1 MAIFRVLAGVYAVKI
16 LVADRLSQAGLDIFS
31 AADGVTL
38 DYQPD
43 LSEQALLSAVADADA
58 LVVRSGTHL
67 TAEVFEKAKCLR
79 VVGRAGIGAENVDL
93 DAANRRG
100 VVVMNTP
107 FGSSITSAE
116 HTIAM
121 LMALARHIPQAC
133 AALRAG
139 KWQKDSHLGVELSGK
154 SLGVIG
160 AGKIGRLVIE
170 RALGLKMQVLV
181 CDPYVTTD
189 TIQQFG
195 GEQVELPELLQ
206 RSDFISLHLPLNQ
219 ETRGFVNAEL
229 LAQTKPGCR
238 IINCAQGGLID
249 EEALVVALKSG
260 QVAGAALDVFAKEPP
275 AADHPLLQFD
285 QVIATPHLRAASAD
299 AQINIAVQIARQVL
313 DFLQRDLIT
322 NALNV
327 PSVNADLLKKMH
339 PCFELAERMGMF
351 MSQYRSGH
359 FQQVSLEYTGTMT
372 AHPLELLTATFL
384 KGLLR
389 PMLGEQVNDVNAP
402 HLARENG
409 IRVSETRVYT
419 PNEFTSSM
427 QVRIDGDQGCHSL
440 SGALFGE
447 KDYRLVRIDDYMV
460 EAIPEGHLL
469 VLHNEDRPGVIAR
482 VSGILAAAG
491 VNISMFNLSRRRIE
505 GTAVA
510 LVGVDTPVE
519 AEILQQIN
527 DTDGV
532 IFVRPIQLPLATEW
546 DSLYR

>member
-1 MAIFRVLAGVYAVKI
+1 MKI

-31 AADGVTL
+31 AAEGVTL
-38 DYQPD
+38 DYQPE
-43 LSEQALLSAVADADA
+43 LSEQALLCAVADADA

-154 SLGVIG
+154 MFGVIG

-181 CDPYVTTD
+181 CDPYLTTEA
-189 TIQQFG
+189 IQQLG
-195 GEQVELPELLQ
+195 GEQVELLDLL
-206 RSDFISLHLPLNQ
+206 RRADFISLHVPLNQ
-219 ETRGFVNAEL
+219 ETRGFLNAEL

-249 EEALVVALKSG
+249 EEALVAALKSG
-260 QVAGAALDVFAKEPP
+260 QIVGAALDVFAKEPP
-275 AADHPLLQFD
+275 SADHPLLQFD

-299 AQINIAVQIARQVL
+299 AQINIAVQIARQIL

-327 PSVNADLLKKMH
+327 PSVNASLLKKMR
-339 PCFELAERMGMF
+339 PSFELAERMGLF
-351 MSQYRSGH
+351 MAQYRSGH
-359 FQQVSLEYTGTMT
+359 FKQVSLEYTGTMT
-372 AHPLELLTATFL
+372 THPLELLTATFL

-389 PMLGEQVNDVNAP
+389 PVLGEQVNDVNASL
-402 HLARENG
+402 LARENG
-409 IRVSETRVYT
+409 IRVSETRVYSAA
-419 PNEFTSSM
+419 EFASSI
-427 QVRIDGDQGCHSL
+427 QVRIDSDQESHSL

-469 VLHNEDRPGVIAR
+469 VVHNEDRPGVIAQ
-482 VSGILAAAG
+482 VSGILASAG

-510 LVGVDTPVE
+510 LIGVDTPVSPDVLHQIDE
-519 AEILQQIN
+519 AE
-527 DTDGV
+527 GV
-532 IFVRPIQLPLATEW
+532 LFVRPIHLPLATDW
-546 DSLYR
+546 DSL